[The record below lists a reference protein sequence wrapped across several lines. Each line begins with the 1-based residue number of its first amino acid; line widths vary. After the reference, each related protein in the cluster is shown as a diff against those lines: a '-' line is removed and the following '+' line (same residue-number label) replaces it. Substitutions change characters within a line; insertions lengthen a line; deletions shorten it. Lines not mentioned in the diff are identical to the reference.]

1 MNVRFHPVR
10 RLRGEI
16 EPPADKSISHRAA
29 ILGAMNSEPVR
40 ITNYLEADDTISTL
54 NAMRALGALVE
65 RRPEEVVI
73 RGVGLREA
81 RVPEETIDVGNSGT
95 LMRLLPGWLAA
106 QDGNDYR
113 LDGDDSIRRRP
124 VDRIR
129 EPLELMGARIQA
141 TDDRLPPFTI
151 HGARLHS
158 ISYDR
163 PVASAQVK

>member
-65 RRPEEVVI
+65 QRSQEVVI
-73 RGVGLREA
+73 RGVGRTYEERLRIEA
-81 RVPEETIDVGNSGT
+81 ELTMSMFMRRDSHTIGAGAFK
-95 LMRLLPGWLAA
+95 RGE
-106 QDGNDYR
+106 
-113 LDGDDSIRRRP
+113 RP
-124 VDRIR
+124 VW
-129 EPLELMGARIQA
+129 PH
-141 TDDRLPPFTI
+141 
-151 HGARLHS
+151 HGL
-158 ISYDR
+158 
-163 PVASAQVK
+163 